1 MSNINVDLLQDLLE
15 LAIDSRSFCT
25 SAAAVVENPALGAH
39 LRHMAAARDDLITR
53 LAAHRARADR
63 RGADGTAAGDLR
75 HAYAEM
81 LEAMAGTRVA
91 PAALTAQ
98 LEEAEHRLLS
108 HFDQALAAAGSAEI
122 RGALLE
128 LLPGMRALHAD
139 IQNLR
144 ARTRA

>member
-1 MSNINVDLLQDLLE
+1 MSNINVDLLQDLLDI
-15 LAIDSRSFCT
+15 AIDSRAFCA
-25 SAAAVVENPALGAH
+25 SAAAAVADPALGAH
-39 LRHMAAARDDLITR
+39 LRRMAAARDDLIIR
-53 LAAHRARADR
+53 LAAQRARADR

-75 HAYAEM
+75 RAYAEM
-81 LEAMAGTRVA
+81 LEMAGSGAA
-91 PAALTAQ
+91 PAALAAQ